1 MLIGDYHEKQWLLSL
16 TSGREGVRL
25 DMFFIYCARKATHYV
40 YIYVL
45 GSLGDIIFNYEGTKI
60 SSFSSSPWI
69 SPINS
74 IRFRQHPEGK
84 KWRKNYDYIF
94 SNENVSSVTN
104 FILYVVNRSRDFIFH
119 QTLQSFNS
127 IRQKS
132 TNLQNY
138 FYSGKKEIIFASFS

>member
-16 TSGREGVRL
+16 TSGCEGVRL

-84 KWRKNYDYIF
+84 KWRKKYVYNF
-94 SNENVSSVTN
+94 SIENVSSVAN
-104 FILYVVNRSRDFIFH
+104 FISDHISSNTPIF
-119 QTLQSFNS
+119 QLNLPKIYKFTKFLKF
-127 IRQKS
+127 RQKS
-132 TNLQNY
+132 R
-138 FYSGKKEIIFASFS
+138 